1 MKRVIILTL
10 RLLIFWM
17 VFFAIQQTLF
27 LLYNRAELKGIPFGH
42 VMLSYYYAIGMNIST
57 ACYLMALP
65 AIFLIAAIFIKKKS
79 GLIYII
85 HTVNIILI
93 IGYLLIALFDI
104 GLYSVWGTK
113 INSKAIAYIMF
124 PKEAIISVKAVP
136 YWAFI
141 MIMVAEATAAIFVY
155 KRYFRPGYVAKIK
168 FLYKAIFSF
177 VLLVILFV
185 GMRGGLQKYPINR
198 SWVYY
203 SKYPVLNYAS
213 MNGFWNFMEIVM
225 NPDIK
230 ENPYKYFSKEK
241 AEAIVKKMHET
252 TADSTKFILTTSRP
266 NIVLI
271 LMESVSAENMASL
284 NGIKGVM
291 PGLDSLSK
299 DGLLFTDFYANG
311 FRTEQGIMSYITSFP
326 AQPKTT
332 IMRKIGKYYKL
343 PNLTRTLGEN
353 GYSINYYYSGNLEF
367 ANTDA
372 FLKYSGF
379 THIFDKDNYEW
390 KRTTE
395 WGAYDEELFACHL
408 KEAEKDSQPFF
419 SIIMTSTSHEEFDAD
434 VEKVFT
440 SNSTADKYKNT
451 VHYTDKCVSDY
462 LKSAKSKPWYNNT
475 IFIITADHAHKY
487 PNDRSYNAPE
497 RHRIPLLFYGN
508 VLKKELKGKENHR
521 IGSQIDLAA
530 MILAQLKIPYSTF
543 TRSKNMFNVLSPEFA
558 YYTFDNGF
566 GIITPKQILVYDHN
580 LGQVVYRK
588 NKLSAAEDE
597 EILNEGKAY
606 LQVMFEEYI
615 GFIN

>member
-10 RLLIFWM
+10 QLLIFWM

-27 LLYNRAELKGIPFGH
+27 LLYNHAELKNVPFRQ
-42 VMLSYYYAIGMNIST
+42 VMLSYYYALGMNIST

-65 AIFLIAAIFIKKKS
+65 AVILIAAIFIKKKS
-79 GLIYII
+79 GLISTI
-85 HTVNIILI
+85 HTINIILI
-93 IGYLLIALFDI
+93 IGYLIIALSDI
-104 GLYSVWGTK
+104 GLYSVWGSK
-113 INSKAIAYIMF
+113 INSKAISYLMF
-124 PKEAIISVKAVP
+124 PKEALISVKAVP

-141 MIMVAEATAAIFVY
+141 LILIVEATAAIFVY

-168 FLYKAIFSF
+168 ILYKVIFSF
-177 VLLVILFV
+177 ILLFIIFI
-185 GMRGGLQKYPINR
+185 GMRGGFQKYPINR

-203 SKYPVLNYAS
+203 SKYSVLNYAA
-213 MNGFWNFMEIVM
+213 MNGFWNFMEIIM

-252 TADSTKFILTTSRP
+252 PADSTEYILTTSKP

-271 LMESVSAENMASL
+271 LMESVSAECMASL
-284 NGIKGVM
+284 NGIKGLM
-291 PGLDSLSK
+291 PGMDSLSK
-299 DGLLFTDFYANG
+299 EGLLFTDFYANG
-311 FRTEQGIMSYITSFP
+311 FRTEQGIMSYIASFP
-326 AQPKTT
+326 AQPKAT
-332 IMRKIGKYYKL
+332 IMRKIGKYEKL
-343 PNLTRTLGEN
+343 PNLARTLDDN
-353 GYSINYYYSGNLEF
+353 GYSLNYYYSGNLEF

-379 THIFDKDNYEW
+379 THILDKNNYEW

-408 KEAEKDSQPFF
+408 KEAEKDRQPFF
-419 SIIMTSTSHEEFDAD
+419 SIIMTSTSHENFDAK
-434 VEKVFT
+434 VEKVFNT
-440 SNSTADKYKNT
+440 GEASDGYKNT
-451 VHYTDKCVSDY
+451 VHYTDKCVFDY
-462 LKSAKSKPWYNNT
+462 IKSARTKPWFNNT
-475 IFIITADHAHKY
+475 LFIITSDHAHSM
-487 PNDRSYNAPE
+487 PNNRAYNAPE
-497 RHRIPLLFYGN
+497 RHRMPLLFYGN
-508 VLKKELKGKENHR
+508 VLKQEYKGKKNDR

-530 MILAQLKIPYSTF
+530 MLLSQMKLPYATF
-543 TRSKNMFNVLSPEFA
+543 AKSKNIFNKCSPEFA

-588 NKLSAAEDE
+588 NNLSAAEDE

-615 GFIN
+615 GINN